1 MRKSF
6 YVSLFVILSGSL
18 AAQTNNARSW
28 NGSKIVFE
36 GQPASIR
43 LAPHVTTTIRL
54 PEPVNSV
61 IVGDPTLFQAEYS
74 PNEPLL
80 VFAKAATTSVAQTN
94 LVISTVRG
102 RQFVLLL
109 QSLSASGDQTESAA
123 DLLVVCQASGPHFI
137 EESFLSALIPETI
150 SLGNRDGQTT
160 ISADNDAATSLDAI
174 LSRQRRQ
181 KLATLHGDRI
191 RVGIGP
197 VTDDGSRLLV
207 PFSVLNSKTE
217 SIELVSPQVQLAG
230 LSKSGMFHRSRWTTV
245 QQIPVQAFQISQRR
259 IGPGDRA
266 DGVVL
271 FERPAIKQSTEG
283 LFLQI
288 ADSAAID
295 QPVLAP
301 INFRQISVREN
312 DHE

>member
-1 MRKSF
+1 MRKSLCI
-6 YVSLFVILSGSL
+6 SLFVILSGSL
-18 AAQTNNARSW
+18 TAQTKNARSW
-28 NGSKIVFE
+28 NVPRMAFE
-36 GQPASIR
+36 GRPARIL

-61 IVGDPTLFQAEYS
+61 IVSEPNLFQAEYS

-80 VFAKAATTSVAQTN
+80 VFAKATATSVAQTN

-102 RQFVLLL
+102 RQFLFLLK
-109 QSLSASGDQTESAA
+109 SLSASDGETEAIA
-123 DLLVVCQASGPHFI
+123 DLLVICQASGPQFI
-137 EESFLSALIPETI
+137 EDFFPSALISETVSI
-150 SLGNRDGQTT
+150 GNRDPHAMSQDVST
-160 ISADNDAATSLDAI
+160 ATSLDAV
-174 LSRQRRQ
+174 LNRQRLQ
-181 KLATLHGDRI
+181 KLARLHGDRI
-191 RVGIGP
+191 RVGIGAIIENGP
-197 VTDDGSRLLV
+197 QLIV
-207 PFSVLNSKTE
+207 PFSVLNSKPE

-230 LSKSGMFHRSRWTTV
+230 QNKSGVFHSGRWTTV
-245 QQIPVQAFQISQRR
+245 HQIPVQTFQLSQRR
-259 IGPGDRA
+259 LSPGGRA
-266 DGVVL
+266 DGVII

-301 INFRQISVREN
+301 INFRQMPVREN

>member
-18 AAQTNNARSW
+18 AAQTKNARSW

-74 PNEPLL
+74 PNESLL
-80 VFAKAATTSVAQTN
+80 VFAKAATTSVAETN

-109 QSLSASGDQTESAA
+109 KSLSAPGDQTESIAW
-123 DLLVVCQASGPHFI
+123 V
-137 EESFLSALIPETI
+137 
-150 SLGNRDGQTT
+150 
-160 ISADNDAATSLDAI
+160 
-174 LSRQRRQ
+174 SR
-181 KLATLHGDRI
+181 
-191 RVGIGP
+191 
-197 VTDDGSRLLV
+197 
-207 PFSVLNSKTE
+207 
-217 SIELVSPQVQLAG
+217 QVQLAG
-230 LSKSGMFHRSRWTTV
+230 LSKPGIFHRSRWTTV

-259 IGPGDRA
+259 LGPGDRA

-271 FERPAIKQSTEG
+271 FERPATKQSTEG

-301 INFRQISVREN
+301 INFR
-312 DHE
+312 

>member
-1 MRKSF
+1 MQKSF

-18 AAQTNNARSW
+18 AAQTKNARSW
-28 NGSKIVFE
+28 NGSQIVFE
-36 GQPASIR
+36 EQPASIR

-109 QSLSASGDQTESAA
+109 QSLSASGDQTESA
-123 DLLVVCQASGPHFI
+123 DLLVICQVSGPHFI
-137 EESFLSALIPETI
+137 EESFPSALIPETI

-197 VTDDGSRLLV
+197 VTEDGSRLLV

-230 LSKSGMFHRSRWTTV
+230 LSKSGIFHRSRWTTV

-259 IGPGDRA
+259 LGPNDRA

>member
-1 MRKSF
+1 MPLFRGRPELLKSF
-6 YVSLFVILSGSL
+6 G
-18 AAQTNNARSW
+18 A
-28 NGSKIVFE
+28 
-36 GQPASIR
+36 
-43 LAPHVTTTIRL
+43 
-54 PEPVNSV
+54 
-61 IVGDPTLFQAEYS
+61 VGDE
-74 PNEPLL
+74 
-80 VFAKAATTSVAQTN
+80 
-94 LVISTVRG
+94 
-102 RQFVLLL
+102 
-109 QSLSASGDQTESAA
+109 TESAA
-123 DLLVVCQASGPHFI
+123 DLLVICQASGPHFI
-137 EESFLSALIPETI
+137 EQSFPSALISETV
-150 SLGNRDGQTT
+150 SLGNRDPHALKSPDDDT
-160 ISADNDAATSLDAI
+160 AKSLDAI
-174 LSRQRRQ
+174 LNRQRRQ

-197 VTDDGSRLLV
+197 VTEDGSQLLV

-230 LSKSGMFHRSRWTTV
+230 LSKSGIFHRSRWTTV

-271 FERPAIKQSTEG
+271 FERPAIKQSTQG

-301 INFRQISVREN
+301 INFRQITVREN

>member
-18 AAQTNNARSW
+18 AAQTKNARSW

-36 GQPASIR
+36 EQPASIR

-160 ISADNDAATSLDAI
+160 ISPNNDAATSLDAI

-197 VTDDGSRLLV
+197 VTEDGSRLLV

-230 LSKSGMFHRSRWTTV
+230 LSKSGIFHHSRWTTV

-259 IGPGDRA
+259 LGPNDRA

-301 INFRQISVREN
+301 INFRQITVREN

>member
-6 YVSLFVILSGSL
+6 YISFFVILSGSL
-18 AAQTNNARSW
+18 AAQTKNIGRW

-43 LAPHVTTTIRL
+43 LAPQVTATIRL

-61 IVGDPTLFQAEYS
+61 IIGDSNLFQAEYS

-80 VFAKAATTSVAQTN
+80 VFAKSVGLSVAQTN

-102 RQFVLLL
+102 RHFILLL
-109 QSLSASGDQTESAA
+109 KSFGAVGDETESAA
-123 DLLVVCQASGPHFI
+123 DLLVICQASGPHFI
-137 EESFLSALIPETI
+137 EESFPSALISEAVRLDGAKPSAAALPEHNTD
-150 SLGNRDGQTT
+150 L
-160 ISADNDAATSLDAI
+160 SLDEI
-174 LSRQRRQ
+174 VNRQRLE
-181 KLATLHGDRI
+181 KIPSLHGDRI
-191 RVGIGP
+191 RVGIGRIIES
-197 VTDDGSRLLV
+197 GSRLIV
-207 PFSVLNSKTE
+207 PFSVVNSNE
-217 SIELVSPQVQLAG
+217 DAIELVAPQVQLAG
-230 LSKSGMFHRSRWTTV
+230 QTNSGIFRGSRWTTV
-245 QQIPVQAFQISQRR
+245 QQLPVLDFQLTQRR
-259 IGPGDRA
+259 LNPGARA
-266 DGVVL
+266 DGVVV

-301 INFRQISVREN
+301 INFRQTQ
-312 DHE
+312 